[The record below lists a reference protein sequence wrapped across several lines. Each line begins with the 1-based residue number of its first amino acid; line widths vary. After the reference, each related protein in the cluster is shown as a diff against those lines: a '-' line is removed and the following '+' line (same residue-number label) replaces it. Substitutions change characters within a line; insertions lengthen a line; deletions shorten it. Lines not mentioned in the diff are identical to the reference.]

1 MKHHLVPAA
10 LLLIA
15 HLLQPTSAPA
25 QAITGGETHALAL
38 CSDGTARAWGTGGS
52 GELGN
57 GSNTDSTVPAQ
68 VSTLTGIK
76 AIEGGGAS
84 YSIALKNDGTVWSW
98 GYNYAGQFGNG
109 TNTPSL
115 VPVQASIAGVTAIAA
130 GYAHTLALKP
140 DSTVWAWGLN
150 LFGQLGNGTYTDT
163 NVSVQVIGLCS
174 ISTGLARI
182 ADAPSVEVFPNP
194 TTGRS
199 TIQGT
204 IAGAQL
210 EIQDALGQ
218 EIQRSQLRGSSSEI
232 DLS

>member
-57 GSNTDSTVPAQ
+57 GSNTDSTFPVQVSPLTGITAIVGGEFHSHALKNDSTLWSWGYNSEGQLGDGTNTDSNVPVLVSSLTGITAIASGDLHSLALKGDGTIWAWGFNDWGQLGNGNYTDSNVPAQ
-68 VSTLTGIK
+68 VSSLTGIK

-130 GYAHTLALKP
+130 G
-140 DSTVWAWGLN
+140 
-150 LFGQLGNGTYTDT
+150 
-163 NVSVQVIGLCS
+163 
-174 ISTGLARI
+174 
-182 ADAPSVEVFPNP
+182 
-194 TTGRS
+194 
-199 TIQGT
+199 
-204 IAGAQL
+204 
-210 EIQDALGQ
+210 
-218 EIQRSQLRGSSSEI
+218 
-232 DLS
+232 